1 MIKYHHCVNKPF
13 NFQGK
18 EIAFF
23 GDSITESFVNG
34 SSITQNGYPKL
45 FAESVGATYKNY
57 RVGGSCFSMV
67 YNGIDTIVNKVK
79 ANLKSTSPFVF
90 LLVVLTIGNVGQLK
104 NN

>member
-1 MIKYHHCVNKPF
+1 MN
-13 NFQGK
+13 
-18 EIAFF
+18 E
-23 GDSITESFVNG
+23 

-57 RVGGSCFSMV
+57 GVGGSCFSMV

-90 LLVVLTIGNVGQLK
+90 FAGGVNDWQCGATKEQLRSAIVELCTWLK
-104 NN
+104 ANYKGGRKCQKE

>member
-57 RVGGSCFSMV
+57 GVGGSFYCPFYSERELIINMN
-67 YNGIDTIVNKVK
+67 YLLKHCQKNTIK
-79 ANLKSTSPFVF
+79 
-90 LLVVLTIGNVGQLK
+90 
-104 NN
+104 